1 MALIDIGLG
10 SEDWTLDDVI
20 EDETLVL
27 EIQRRLKVWNYDPGT
42 PDADWGKAT
51 QRAFTNFTTAFKLSG
66 DELSP
71 AVARQLLQNPPSPVK
86 APAPVAPPA
95 RIKPPTIG
103 TPPTAGTPPAT
114 GRPPTASQPPAPKT
128 PTPVVPVPTLPR
140 TLKEFGDQP
149 LNWSIDRIKS
159 NSALVKEIQT
169 RLISWRQSPGIAD
182 GAWGAKTQAAYELFA
197 KGSQFKLDAMSP
209 EIARKLLQSPPIP
222 VVAPVVEKPIDKP
235 VDSIKTPPIVVS
247 PVAVTPPIVT
257 PPIVTPPII
266 PIPTVAA
273 PATLRAIAQ
282 GTNTIPLA
290 QIIASSAL
298 TREVQLSLDAMGHS
312 PGTPDGAWGQRTQR
326 AYEGFSRTFKA
337 DATVVSP
344 RAAKLL
350 IEPEIPGI
358 AVSSPAPKKLDQSD
372 YERVAKSIG
381 CDVAAVRAVVSV
393 EAAGSGFYSDGR
405 PKILFEAHWF
415 SDFTNGRHD
424 NTFPSISSRVW
435 NRSLYIGG
443 VGEWDRIYRAANID
457 RSSALKSASWGL
469 GQIMGDNF
477 GACGYR
483 DVETFVKDMHES
495 EGKQLQAMFGFIK
508 SNGLATALIRQ
519 DWATFARGYNG
530 ESYRA
535 NAYDEKLADSY
546 DYWKG

>member
-10 SEDWTLDDVI
+10 SEAWTLDDVS
-20 EDETLVL
+20 EDELLVL

-51 QRAFTNFTTAFKLSG
+51 QRAFTKFTQAFKLSG

-71 AVARQLLQNPPSPVK
+71 AVARQLLNNPPVKTSPPIAVPIPSPVS
-86 APAPVAPPA
+86 
-95 RIKPPTIG
+95 IKPPTTG
-103 TPPTAGTPPAT
+103 TPPGSGTSPTT
-114 GRPPTASQPPAPKT
+114 GNPPTSSTPPAPKA
-128 PTPVVPVPTLPR
+128 PTPAVVPTLPR
-140 TLKEFGDQP
+140 TLKEFGEQP
-149 LNWSIDRIKS
+149 LNWSIDRIKG
-159 NSALVKEIQT
+159 NPALVKEIQT
-169 RLISWRQSPGIAD
+169 RLISWRQSPGVAD
-182 GAWGAKTQAAYELFA
+182 GDWGAKTQAAYELFA

-222 VVAPVVEKPIDKP
+222 VIPPVVEKPIEKP
-235 VDSIKTPPIVVS
+235 VDSIKTPPIAVVP
-247 PVAVTPPIVT
+247 PVVVPPIVAPPKVPT
-257 PPIVTPPII
+257 P
-266 PIPTVAA
+266 AN
-273 PATLRAIAQ
+273 LRAIVK
-282 GTNTIPLA
+282 GTATIPLA
-290 QIIASSAL
+290 QIIASPDL
-298 TREVQLSLDAMGHS
+298 TRELQLSLDVLGHN
-312 PGTPDGAWGQRTQR
+312 PGTPDGDWGQRTQG
-326 AYEGFSRTFKA
+326 AYESFSRTFKA

-350 IEPEIPGI
+350 IEPEIPGMT
-358 AVSSPAPKKLDQSD
+358 VPSPAPKKLDQAD

-381 CDVAAVRAVVSV
+381 CEVAAVRAVVSV

-415 SDFTNGRHD
+415 SDFTDGRYD
-424 NTFPSISSRVW
+424 DTFPSISSPVW

-443 VGEWDRIYRAANID
+443 VGEWDRIYRAANVD
-457 RSSALKSASWGL
+457 RASALKSASWGL
-469 GQIMGDNF
+469 GQIMGDNY
-477 GACGYR
+477 GSCGYK

-530 ESYRA
+530 ESYSA

-546 DYWKG
+546 SYWKG

>member
-10 SEDWTLDDVI
+10 SEAWTLDDVS
-20 EDETLVL
+20 EDEALVL

-51 QRAFTNFTTAFKLSG
+51 QRAFTNFTKAFKLSD

-71 AVARQLLQNPPSPVK
+71 AVARQLLINPPIPVK
-86 APAPVAPPA
+86 TPPPIA
-95 RIKPPTIG
+95 TPTTKPPTTGAPPGAG
-103 TPPTAGTPPAT
+103 TSPTTGKPPTSSA
-114 GRPPTASQPPAPKT
+114 PPAPKA
-128 PTPVVPVPTLPR
+128 PTPVIVPTLPK
-140 TLKEFGDQP
+140 TLKEFGEQP
-149 LNWSIDRIKS
+149 LNWSIDRIKG
-159 NSALVKEIQT
+159 NPMLVKEIQT
-169 RLISWRQSPGIAD
+169 RLISWRQSPGVAD

-222 VVAPVVEKPIDKP
+222 GVPPVVEKPIEKP
-235 VDSIKTPPIVVS
+235 VDSIKAPPIVVP
-247 PVAVTPPIVT
+247 PVAITLPIATPPIAT
-257 PPIVTPPII
+257 PPIASL
-266 PIPTVAA
+266 PTVPT
-273 PATLRAIAQ
+273 PANLRAIAK
-282 GTNTIPLA
+282 GTSTIPLT
-290 QIIASSAL
+290 QIIASPAL
-298 TREVQLSLDAMGHS
+298 TREIQLSLDAMGHN
-312 PGTPDGAWGQRTQR
+312 PGTADGAWGQRTQR
-326 AYEGFSRTFKA
+326 AYESFSRTFKA

-358 AVSSPAPKKLDQSD
+358 AVPSPAPKKLDQAD

-381 CDVAAVRAVVSV
+381 CEVAAVRAVVSV

-415 SDFTNGRHD
+415 SDFTDGRHD
-424 NTFPSISSRVW
+424 DTFPSISSRVW

-457 RSSALKSASWGL
+457 RASALKSASWGL

-477 GACGYR
+477 GSCGYK
-483 DVETFVKDMHES
+483 DVEAFVKDMHES

-546 DYWKG
+546 SYWKG

>member
-10 SEDWTLDDVI
+10 SEDWTLDDVS
-20 EDETLVL
+20 EDELLVL

-51 QRAFTNFTTAFKLSG
+51 QRAFTNFTKAFKLSD

-71 AVARQLLQNPPSPVK
+71 AVARQLLKNPPTPVK
-86 APAPVAPPA
+86 APTPIAPPA
-95 RIKPPTIG
+95 NIKPPTIG
-103 TPPTAGTPPAT
+103 TPPGSGTSPTT
-114 GRPPTASQPPAPKT
+114 GNPPTTSQPPASKI
-128 PTPVVPVPTLPR
+128 PTPVVPVPTLPK

-149 LNWSIDRIKS
+149 LNWSIDRIKG
-159 NSALVKEIQT
+159 NPILVKEIQT
-169 RLISWRQSPGIAD
+169 RLISWRQSPGVAD
-182 GAWGAKTQAAYELFA
+182 GAWGAKTQTAYELFA

-222 VVAPVVEKPIDKP
+222 VVPPVVEKPVEKP
-235 VDSIKTPPIVVS
+235 IEKPIDSIKTPLPVVIV
-247 PVAVTPPIVT
+247 PPIVT
-257 PPIVTPPII
+257 PPIVPPPKVPTP
-266 PIPTVAA
+266 AN
-273 PATLRAIAQ
+273 LRAIVK

-290 QIIASSAL
+290 QIIASPAL
-298 TREVQLSLDAMGHS
+298 TREFQLSLDVLGHN
-312 PGTPDGAWGQRTQR
+312 PGTADGAWGQRTQR
-326 AYEGFSRTFKA
+326 AYESFSRAFKA

-358 AVSSPAPKKLDQSD
+358 AVPSPAPKKLDQAD

-415 SDFTNGRHD
+415 SDFTD
-424 NTFPSISSRVW
+424 NRYDDTFPSISSRLW
-435 NRSLYIGG
+435 DRSLYIGG
-443 VGEWDRIYRAANID
+443 VGEWDRIYRAANVD
-457 RSSALKSASWGL
+457 RASALKSASWGL
-469 GQIMGDNF
+469 GQIMGDNY
-477 GACGYR
+477 GSCGYK

-546 DYWKG
+546 SYWKG

>member
-10 SEDWTLDDVI
+10 SEAWRLDDVI

-51 QRAFTNFTTAFKLSG
+51 QRAFTNFTKAFKLSG

-71 AVARQLLQNPPSPVK
+71 AVARQLLQNPPPPVK
-86 APAPVAPPA
+86 APTPVAPPA
-95 RIKPPTIG
+95 SIKPPTIG
-103 TPPTAGTPPAT
+103 TPPSVGIPPAT
-114 GRPPTASQPPAPKT
+114 GKPPTASQPPAPKT
-128 PTPVVPVPTLPR
+128 PTIVVPVPTPAPTPVPTLPR

-149 LNWSIDRIKS
+149 LNWSIDRIKG
-159 NSALVKEIQT
+159 NPALVKEIQT
-169 RLISWRQSPGIAD
+169 RLISWRQSPGVAD
-182 GAWGAKTQAAYELFA
+182 GDWGAKTQAAYELFA

-222 VVAPVVEKPIDKP
+222 VVPPVVEKPI
-235 VDSIKTPPIVVS
+235 
-247 PVAVTPPIVT
+247 VTPPIVT
-257 PPIVTPPII
+257 PPIVTPPIV
-266 PIPTVAA
+266 PLPTVPTSAN
-273 PATLRAIAQ
+273 LRAIAK

-312 PGTPDGAWGQRTQR
+312 PGTADGAWGQRTQR
-326 AYEGFSRTFKA
+326 AYESFSRTFKA

-358 AVSSPAPKKLDQSD
+358 AVPVPAPKKLDQAD

-415 SDFTNGRHD
+415 SDFTDGRHD
-424 NTFPSISSRVW
+424 DTFPSISSRVW

>member
-10 SEDWTLDDVI
+10 SEAWTLDDVS
-20 EDETLVL
+20 EDELLVL

-51 QRAFTNFTTAFKLSG
+51 QRAFTNFTQAFKLSS

-71 AVARQLLQNPPSPVK
+71 AVARQLLNNPPVKTSPPIAVPIPSPVS
-86 APAPVAPPA
+86 
-95 RIKPPTIG
+95 IKPPTTG
-103 TPPTAGTPPAT
+103 TPPGSGTSPTT
-114 GRPPTASQPPAPKT
+114 GNPPTSSTPPAPKA
-128 PTPVVPVPTLPR
+128 PTPAVVPTLPR
-140 TLKEFGDQP
+140 TLKEFGEQP
-149 LNWSIDRIKS
+149 LNWSIDRIKG
-159 NSALVKEIQT
+159 NPALVKEIQT
-169 RLISWRQSPGIAD
+169 RLISWRQSPGVAD
-182 GAWGAKTQAAYELFA
+182 GDWGAKTQAAYELFA

-222 VVAPVVEKPIDKP
+222 VIPPVVEKPIEKP
-235 VDSIKTPPIVVS
+235 VDSIKTPPIAVVP
-247 PVAVTPPIVT
+247 PVVVPPIVAPPKVPT
-257 PPIVTPPII
+257 P
-266 PIPTVAA
+266 AN
-273 PATLRAIAQ
+273 LRAIVE
-282 GTNTIPLA
+282 GTATIPLA
-290 QIIASSAL
+290 QIIASLAL
-298 TREVQLSLDAMGHS
+298 TRELQLSLDVLGHN
-312 PGTPDGAWGQRTQR
+312 PGTPDSDWGQRTQR
-326 AYEGFSRTFKA
+326 AYESFSRAFKA

-350 IEPEIPGI
+350 IEPEIPGMT
-358 AVSSPAPKKLDQSD
+358 VLSPAPKKLDQAD

-381 CDVAAVRAVVSV
+381 CEVAAVRAVVSV

-415 SDFTNGRHD
+415 SDFTDGRYD
-424 NTFPSISSRVW
+424 DTFPSISSPVW

-443 VGEWDRIYRAANID
+443 VGEWDRIYRAANVD
-457 RSSALKSASWGL
+457 RASALKSASWGL
-469 GQIMGDNF
+469 GQIMGDNY
-477 GACGYR
+477 GSCGYK

-530 ESYRA
+530 ESYRE

-546 DYWKG
+546 SYWKG

>member
-10 SEDWTLDDVI
+10 SEAWTLDDVS
-20 EDETLVL
+20 EDEALVL

-42 PDADWGKAT
+42 PDADWGKTT
-51 QRAFTNFTTAFKLSG
+51 QRAFTNFTKAFKLSG

-71 AVARQLLQNPPSPVK
+71 AVARQLLTNPPTPVK
-86 APAPVAPPA
+86 TPAPVKTPLPIATPV
-95 RIKPPTIG
+95 ITKPPTTG
-103 TPPTAGTPPAT
+103 TPPGAGTSPTT
-114 GRPPTASQPPAPKT
+114 GNPPTSSTPPAPKA
-128 PTPVVPVPTLPR
+128 PTPAVVPTLPK

-149 LNWSIDRIKS
+149 LNWSIDRIKG
-159 NSALVKEIQT
+159 NPALVKEIQT
-169 RLISWRQSPGIAD
+169 RLISWRQSPGVAD
-182 GAWGAKTQAAYELFA
+182 GDWGAKTQAAYELFA
-197 KGSQFKLDAMSP
+197 KGSQSKLDAMSP

-222 VVAPVVEKPIDKP
+222 VIPPVVEKPIEK
-235 VDSIKTPPIVVS
+235 
-247 PVAVTPPIVT
+247 PIVT
-257 PPIVTPPII
+257 PPIAPLPKVPTP
-266 PIPTVAA
+266 AN
-273 PATLRAIAQ
+273 LRAIVKS
-282 GTNTIPLA
+282 TNTIPLA
-290 QIIASSAL
+290 QIIASPAL
-298 TREVQLSLDAMGHS
+298 TRELQLSLDVLGHN
-312 PGTPDGAWGQRTQR
+312 PGTPDGAWGQQTQR
-326 AYEGFSRTFKA
+326 AYEGFSRAFKA

-350 IEPEIPGI
+350 IEPEIPGMT
-358 AVSSPAPKKLDQSD
+358 VPSPAPKKLDQAD

-381 CDVAAVRAVVSV
+381 CEVAAVRAVVSV

-415 SDFTNGRHD
+415 SDFTDGRYD
-424 NTFPSISSRVW
+424 DTFPSISSRLW
-435 NRSLYIGG
+435 DRSLYIGG
-443 VGEWDRIYRAANID
+443 VGEWDRIYRAANVD

-469 GQIMGDNF
+469 GQIMGDNY
-477 GACGYR
+477 GSCGYK

-546 DYWKG
+546 SYWKG

>member
-10 SEDWTLDDVI
+10 SEAWTLDDVS
-20 EDETLVL
+20 EDELLVL

-51 QRAFTNFTTAFKLSG
+51 QRAFTNFTQAFKLSG

-71 AVARQLLQNPPSPVK
+71 AVARQLLNNPPVKTSPPIAVPIPSPVS
-86 APAPVAPPA
+86 
-95 RIKPPTIG
+95 IKPPTTG
-103 TPPTAGTPPAT
+103 TPPGSGTSPTT
-114 GRPPTASQPPAPKT
+114 GNPPTTSQSPASKV
-128 PTPVVPVPTLPR
+128 PTPLVPVPTLPK
-140 TLKEFGDQP
+140 TLKELGDQP
-149 LNWSIDRIKS
+149 LNWSIDRIKG
-159 NSALVKEIQT
+159 NLALVREIQT
-169 RLISWRQSPGIAD
+169 RLVAWNQAPGIAD
-182 GAWGAKTQAAYELFA
+182 GAWGAKTQSAYELFA

-222 VVAPVVEKPIDKP
+222 VVTPVVEKPIEKP
-235 VDSIKTPPIVVS
+235 VDSIKTPPIAVVP
-247 PVAVTPPIVT
+247 PVVVPPIAPLPKVPT
-257 PPIVTPPII
+257 P
-266 PIPTVAA
+266 AN
-273 PATLRAIAQ
+273 LRAIVK
-282 GTNTIPLA
+282 GTATIPLA
-290 QIIASSAL
+290 QIIASLAL
-298 TREVQLSLDAMGHS
+298 TRELQLSLDVLGHN
-312 PGTPDGAWGQRTQR
+312 PGTPDGDWGQRTQR
-326 AYEGFSRTFKA
+326 AYESFSRAFKA

-350 IEPEIPGI
+350 IEPEIPGMT
-358 AVSSPAPKKLDQSD
+358 VPSPAPKKLDQAD

-381 CDVAAVRAVVSV
+381 CEVAAVRAVVSV

-415 SDFTNGRHD
+415 SDFTDGRYD
-424 NTFPSISSRVW
+424 DTFPSISSPVW

-457 RSSALKSASWGL
+457 RASALKSASWGL
-469 GQIMGDNF
+469 GQIMGDNY
-477 GACGYR
+477 GSCGYK

-530 ESYRA
+530 ESYRE

-546 DYWKG
+546 SYWKG